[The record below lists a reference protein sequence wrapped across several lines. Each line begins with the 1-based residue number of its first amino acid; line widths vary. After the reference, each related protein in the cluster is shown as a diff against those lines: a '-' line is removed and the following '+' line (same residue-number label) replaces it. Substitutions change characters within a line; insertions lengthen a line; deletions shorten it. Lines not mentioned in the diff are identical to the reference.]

1 MANKFQNINYDINNL
16 PSLPLIATRMVEL
29 LNSPTSSATEMA
41 QVISADPSI
50 SARVLQI
57 ANSSFYSMARQ
68 VKTLSTAIVILG
80 EKTLKNLVLA
90 ASLRNMQKKFG
101 PPEQLLWEDAMTC
114 ALGAR
119 FLAHNLKI
127 IDPEEAFIAGLF
139 RHVGRVVFN
148 NQQGAIYAPILLH
161 KPYNERDLC
170 EREKTRFGVEH
181 TTLGAAVLEQWN
193 LSDII
198 SLTSLHHHDENLD
211 ALEND
216 ETRTLTAIVNLASEF
231 PLLLG
236 LFGKPPATIDLAL
249 WPGARTLKIGKEPM
263 AELLENFRRVFAENR
278 DNFLS

>member
-29 LNSPTSSATEMA
+29 LNSPTSSADEMA

-170 EREKTRFGVEH
+170 EREKTQFGVEH

>member
-1 MANKFQNINYDINNL
+1 MANKFQNITYDINNL
-16 PSLPLIATRMVEL
+16 PSLPFIATRMVEL
-29 LNSPTSSATEMA
+29 LNAPTSSADEMA

-68 VKTLSTAIVILG
+68 VKTLSTAIVVLG
-80 EKTLKNLVLA
+80 EKNLKNLVLA
-90 ASLRNMQKKFG
+90 ASLRGMQKKFG

-119 FLAHNLKI
+119 FLAYNLKV

-148 NQQGAIYAPILLH
+148 NQQGDIYAPILLH
-161 KPYNERDLC
+161 KPYNESDLNA
-170 EREKTRFGVEH
+170 REKKQFGVEH
-181 TTLGAAVLEQWN
+181 TTLGAAVIEQWN

-198 SLTSLHHHDENLD
+198 SLTTLHHHDDKLNAIEDN
-211 ALEND
+211 

-231 PLLLG
+231 PLMLG
-236 LFGKPPATIDLAL
+236 LFGSPPDCDLTE
-249 WPGARTLKIGKEPM
+249 WPGAQALKIDQEQM
-263 AELLENFRRVFAENR
+263 AKLLKNFRQVFNENR
-278 DNFLS
+278 EIFLA